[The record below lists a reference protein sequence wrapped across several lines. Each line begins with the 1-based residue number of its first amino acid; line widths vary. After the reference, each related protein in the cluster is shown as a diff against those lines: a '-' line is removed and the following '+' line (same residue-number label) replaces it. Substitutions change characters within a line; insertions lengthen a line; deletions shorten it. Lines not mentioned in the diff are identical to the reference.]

1 MLNIATPLISNGI
14 LENLGENVA
23 RTCWYPSE
31 DFLVFD
37 LQMLPCA
44 WTISNRYDTI
54 DAQAAERYW
63 SELSESWITA
73 KRMSTKTY
81 PGLLPANILPILLF
95 YFQSEELLVTACR
108 CRTWTVSS
116 RANCG
121 LESRTFLSAKVWGSS
136 QLKFFCGSL
145 GWVAIFLYACRLH
158 LMY

>member
-1 MLNIATPLISNGI
+1 MLNIATPLISHGI

-37 LQMLPCA
+37 LQMLPSA
-44 WTISNRYDTI
+44 WTISNQYDTI
-54 DAQAAERYW
+54 DVQVAEHYW
-63 SELSESWITA
+63 SELSESWITV

-81 PGLLPANILPILLF
+81 RANIGVLLF
-95 YFQSEELLVTACR
+95 KAKSCWTWFTACR

-136 QLKFFCGSL
+136 QLEFFCGSL

-158 LMY
+158 MMY